1 MTDVR
6 RAVGL
11 KSTNAKE
18 LVGETDALLQEIALD
33 EARDMQIF
41 GEQLAKVR
49 NGEVSEAEVEKLYK
63 MTLESARQ
71 RRDSRNQSL
80 TSVFEMLVE
89 KSGMLTEFAKS
100 LIKPNEVEIAH
111 VAAAEFKE
119 QQAKEALER
128 SRGLIPQLREKIKQA
143 EESNEPFW
151 EKMTFWVDE
160 KVVKN
165 CISKCCIWRRD
176 CTWKV
181 SCRRVWQSTCWCQT
195 G

>member
-18 LVGETDALLQEIALD
+18 LVSEAGTILQDISLE

-111 VAAAEFKE
+111 VKAAEFKE
-119 QQAKEALER
+119 QQA
-128 SRGLIPQLREKIKQA
+128 
-143 EESNEPFW
+143 
-151 EKMTFWVDE
+151 
-160 KVVKN
+160 
-165 CISKCCIWRRD
+165 
-176 CTWKV
+176 
-181 SCRRVWQSTCWCQT
+181 
-195 G
+195 